1 MIPMAKKTK
10 KQAKKKTMAKRPK
23 GALRAVSHARPNGQ
37 AKKPVKKASATAKKD
52 TNKKKADSIDA
63 SVIAELKIVS
73 RFASQTILAPIVTEK
88 SAALSSKNVLV
99 FRVSSKAT
107 RVAVKQAMKELYH
120 VIPVKVNIVNVHS
133 RETNFGRVLGKTKG
147 YKKAM
152 VTLPPGKTIDVFA
165 A

>member
-1 MIPMAKKTK
+1 MTTEETK
-10 KQAKKKTMAKRPK
+10 
-23 GALRAVSHARPNGQ
+23 V
-37 AKKPVKKASATAKKD
+37 AKKPVKKASATVKKD
-52 TNKKKADSIDA
+52 ADKKKEKTIDA
-63 SVIAELKIVS
+63 PAVAELKIVS

-88 SAALSSKNVLV
+88 SAALSGKNVLV
-99 FRVSSKAT
+99 FRVSSGAT
-107 RVAVKQAMKELYH
+107 RVAVKQAMKEIYH

-133 RETNFGRVLGKTKG
+133 REKNFGRVPGKTRG